1 MDETLSYRIREVRES
16 DLHALE
22 WDGEFKHFRR
32 LYRQALDEA
41 KLGRRILLVV
51 ENEGEILGQ
60 IFIHLKSKWNH
71 HFAPDRTGYLHSFR
85 VKPRFRMMGIGTS
98 LLQEAE
104 ERLLDYGFSR
114 AIISVAKDNVP
125 ARLMYEKLGYTIF
138 AEDTGEWSYFDDNG
152 VLQNIIEPSFILVKR
167 I

>member
-1 MDETLSYRIREVRES
+1 
-16 DLHALE
+16 
-22 WDGEFKHFRR
+22 
-32 LYRQALDEA
+32 
-41 KLGRRILLVV
+41 
-51 ENEGEILGQ
+51 
-60 IFIHLKSKWNH
+60 
-71 HFAPDRTGYLHSFR
+71 
-85 VKPRFRMMGIGTS
+85 MMGIGTS

-125 ARLMYEKLGYTIF
+125 ARLMYEKLGYAIF

>member
-32 LYRQALDEA
+32 LYRHALDEA

-138 AEDTGEWSYFDDNG
+138 AEDPGELSYFDDNG
-152 VLQNIIEPSFILVKR
+152 VLQNIIEPSFILAKK